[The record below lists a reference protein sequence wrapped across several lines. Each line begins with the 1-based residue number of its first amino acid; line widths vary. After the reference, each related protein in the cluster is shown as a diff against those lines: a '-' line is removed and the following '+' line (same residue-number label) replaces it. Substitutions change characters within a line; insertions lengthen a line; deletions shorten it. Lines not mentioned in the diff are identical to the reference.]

1 MKEDRQGFTLVE
13 LITIVAILGLIA
25 LIVYPAINSVI
36 KNVKTNSYNNQIAI
50 IEKAAKTWS
59 IDNSNLLK
67 TDGSVYYLPVKEL
80 LEEGY
85 ISNDEIKDPR
95 NSSKNLTGN
104 IEIKYNSSIKQF
116 TYNYNSSTNEK

>member
-36 KNVKTNSYNNQIAI
+36 RNVKTNSYNNQIAI

-104 IEIKYNSSIKQF
+104 IEIKYDSGIKQF

>member
-67 TDGSVYYLPVKEL
+67 TDGSIYYLPVKEL

-116 TYNYNSSTNEK
+116 TYNYNSSTKEK